1 MSNGINQRARVD
13 NETPRALLLANGGG
27 AVAMLAV
34 LPPILDRTG
43 YEPLALAMLIGVLV
57 LVIGVAFAIVH
68 GFLRRRCASLYEQ
81 HQMNPPKGSLFGIQL
96 RVPAVCFLSAVF
108 MWLSIAT
115 FVGAGGFVAATGIM
129 TIGELQNQRAPVRPA
144 AGEPKAKARGR

>member
-1 MSNGINQRARVD
+1 MSNGANQRARID

-34 LPPILDRTG
+34 LPPILDRAG
-43 YEPLALAMLIGVLV
+43 YEPFARAMLAGVLV

-68 GFLRRRCASLYEQ
+68 GYLRRRCALVHEQ
-81 HQMNPPKGSLFGIQL
+81 HQMNPPAGKLAGIQL

-115 FVGAGGFVAATGIM
+115 FVGAGGFVAATGIA
-129 TIGELQNQRAPVRPA
+129 TLGELQSQRAPVRPA
-144 AGEPKAKARGR
+144 AGEPKAKARSR